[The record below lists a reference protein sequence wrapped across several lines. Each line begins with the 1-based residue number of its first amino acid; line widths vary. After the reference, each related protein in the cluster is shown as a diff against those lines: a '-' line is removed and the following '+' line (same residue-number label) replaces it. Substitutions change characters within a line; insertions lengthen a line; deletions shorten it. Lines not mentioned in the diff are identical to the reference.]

1 MIRSARWLAAL
12 TLLLAVPAAA
22 QNPITIRA
30 GRLIDGVGG
39 VSTNVVVTVDGG
51 RITRVE
57 PNRTGPVTYDLPSLT
72 LLPGLVD
79 THVHMD
85 GHFGSDGKANT
96 PNETPGERL
105 LYGYESAYV
114 TLMAGFTTV
123 QSLASPS
130 DIELRRAIQRGI
142 VPGPRLITSVSS
154 YTNETATPELMRQ
167 YIADVLKQDPDVI
180 KFFASKS
187 IRQGGAQTISDETI
201 RAGCQAAKAA
211 GKRSVVHSHSATAAR
226 VASEAG
232 CTAVVH
238 GSQLKEADFAVLA
251 RNGTYFEPN
260 IGLTSQNYLEHEPAF
275 GFDAQAIQYTK
286 DGIPL
291 KLDMFKRALRTPGLK
306 IIMGTDAVAGA
317 HGQNAREIVY
327 RVQTGGQP
335 AMDAIT
341 GATSLNAES
350 LGLGDRI
357 GKVAAGFDAD
367 LIAVDGDPVRD
378 ITALQRVRF
387 VMRGGKVFKNVAA
400 APGSTTQEMGR

>member
-1 MIRSARWLAAL
+1 
-12 TLLLAVPAAA
+12 
-22 QNPITIRA
+22 
-30 GRLIDGVGG
+30 
-39 VSTNVVVTVDGG
+39 VVVTVDGG
-51 RITRVE
+51 RIVRLE
-57 PNRTGPVTYDLPSLT
+57 PGRTGPVTYDLSGLT
-72 LLPGLVD
+72 LMPGLID

-85 GHFGSDGKANT
+85 GHAGRDGKANT
-96 PNETPGERL
+96 PNETPGEVL
-105 LYGYESAYV
+105 LYGYENMYA

-130 DIELRRAIQRGI
+130 DVELRRAIQRGV

-154 YTNETATPELMRQ
+154 FTSETATPEEIRA

-187 IRQGGAQTISDETI
+187 IRAGGGQTLSDETI
-201 RAGCQAAKAA
+201 RAACQAARAA

-232 CTAVVH
+232 CTAIAH

-251 RNGTYFEPN
+251 KNGTYFEPN

-291 KLDMFKRALRTPGLK
+291 KLEMFKRALNSPGLK
-306 IIMGTDAVAGA
+306 IIMGTDAVAFA

-341 GATSLNAES
+341 GATSLNAAS
-350 LGLGDRI
+350 LGLADRI
-357 GKVAAGFDAD
+357 GRVAPGFDAD

-387 VMRGGKVFKNVAA
+387 VMRAGKVHKNVAA
-400 APGSTTQEMGR
+400 PTSE